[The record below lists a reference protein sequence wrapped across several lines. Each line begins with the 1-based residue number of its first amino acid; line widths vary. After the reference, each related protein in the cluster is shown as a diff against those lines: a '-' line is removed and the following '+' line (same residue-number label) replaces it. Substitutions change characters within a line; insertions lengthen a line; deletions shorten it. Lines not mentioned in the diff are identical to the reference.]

1 MSRKIKLT
9 IDSQIEHLMAEGVQF
24 NIMSIEEA
32 SDFLMNKTYY
42 FKLKSYIKNYRRSNN
57 GKFSNLEFAYLVE
70 LSVLDAHFRSK
81 VLDLCLSI
89 EHQLKTMIMRSIT
102 ENEQEDGFSI
112 IQELFETDPQIKD
125 DILRKTN
132 SASFDLRSHYVDEI
146 PVWVFLELCSYTII
160 QELFETDP
168 QIKDDILRK
177 TNSASFDLR
186 SHYVDEIPV
195 WVFLELCSYSSL
207 IKLFSLYY
215 EKVDSKVCKN
225 LIPLIYSSKYLRNAA
240 AHNSCLLNSLRI
252 EYSYQGKPFRSSPKV
267 VSTVRKLKVVSP
279 KSIKRILH
287 NRVIHDFIASLI
299 SFKEICK
306 SSKMYSNVMA
316 DFEELFKIRFLEHSD
331 YFSGDPLLTSK
342 YAFVVKVFDSLKMMD

>member
-1 MSRKIKLT
+1 MSRKEKLT

-32 SDFLMNKTYY
+32 TDFLMNKTYY
-42 FKLKSYIKNYRRSNN
+42 FKLKSYIKNYRKSNN

-89 EHQLKTMIMRSIT
+89 EHQLKTMIMCSIT

-146 PVWVFLELCSYTII
+146 PVWVFLELCSY
-160 QELFETDP
+160 
-168 QIKDDILRK
+168 
-177 TNSASFDLR
+177 N
-186 SHYVDEIPV
+186 
-195 WVFLELCSYSSL
+195 SL

-279 KSIKRILH
+279 KSIERILH

-299 SFKEICK
+299 LFKEICK
-306 SSKMYSNVMA
+306 SSKMYSNVMT

>member
-146 PVWVFLELCSYTII
+146 PVWVFLELCSY
-160 QELFETDP
+160 
-168 QIKDDILRK
+168 
-177 TNSASFDLR
+177 
-186 SHYVDEIPV
+186 
-195 WVFLELCSYSSL
+195 SSL

-299 SFKEICK
+299 LFKEICK

>member
-146 PVWVFLELCSYTII
+146 PVWVFLELCSY
-160 QELFETDP
+160 
-168 QIKDDILRK
+168 
-177 TNSASFDLR
+177 N
-186 SHYVDEIPV
+186 
-195 WVFLELCSYSSL
+195 SL

-279 KSIKRILH
+279 KSIERILH

-299 SFKEICK
+299 LFKEICK
-306 SSKMYSNVMA
+306 SSKMYSNVMT

>member
-1 MSRKIKLT
+1 MSRKEKLT

-32 SDFLMNKTYY
+32 TDFLMNKTYY
-42 FKLKSYIKNYRRSNN
+42 FKLKSYIKNYRKSNN

-146 PVWVFLELCSYTII
+146 PVLVFLELCSY
-160 QELFETDP
+160 
-168 QIKDDILRK
+168 
-177 TNSASFDLR
+177 N
-186 SHYVDEIPV
+186 
-195 WVFLELCSYSSL
+195 SL

-279 KSIKRILH
+279 KSIERILH

-299 SFKEICK
+299 LFKEICK
-306 SSKMYSNVMA
+306 SSKMYSNVMT

>member
-146 PVWVFLELCSYTII
+146 PVWVFLELC
-160 QELFETDP
+160 L
-168 QIKDDILRK
+168 
-177 TNSASFDLR
+177 
-186 SHYVDEIPV
+186 
-195 WVFLELCSYSSL
+195 YSSL

-299 SFKEICK
+299 LFKEICK

>member
-1 MSRKIKLT
+1 MSRKEKLT

-32 SDFLMNKTYY
+32 TDFLMNKTYY
-42 FKLKSYIKNYRRSNN
+42 FKLKSYIKNYRKSNN

-146 PVWVFLELCSYTII
+146 PVWVFLELCSY
-160 QELFETDP
+160 
-168 QIKDDILRK
+168 
-177 TNSASFDLR
+177 N
-186 SHYVDEIPV
+186 
-195 WVFLELCSYSSL
+195 SL

-279 KSIKRILH
+279 KSIERILH

-299 SFKEICK
+299 LFKEICK
-306 SSKMYSNVMA
+306 SSKMYSNVMT

>member
-132 SASFDLRSHYVDEI
+132 SASFDLRSH
-146 PVWVFLELCSYTII
+146 C
-160 QELFETDP
+160 
-168 QIKDDILRK
+168 
-177 TNSASFDLR
+177 
-186 SHYVDEIPV
+186 VDEIPV

-279 KSIKRILH
+279 KSIKRILLFLSIE
-287 NRVIHDFIASLI
+287 NWSICVI
-299 SFKEICK
+299 EI
-306 SSKMYSNVMA
+306 
-316 DFEELFKIRFLEHSD
+316 
-331 YFSGDPLLTSK
+331 
-342 YAFVVKVFDSLKMMD
+342 

>member
-132 SASFDLRSHYVDEI
+132 SV
-146 PVWVFLELCSYTII
+146 
-160 QELFETDP
+160 
-168 QIKDDILRK
+168 
-177 TNSASFDLR
+177 SFDLR

-299 SFKEICK
+299 LFKEICK